1 MRNKYHIKSVKKGNI
16 QTSWGDKNLVLKNPN
31 VSREERIRQL
41 RDIKRRKDYFK
52 SRGITGRK
60 FTLSR
65 EKYTTAKG
73 EEESPGN
80 IATVQST
87 VNAAQGVMQTGGVI
101 RTAVSGTRT
110 TAGRI
115 QTAVNRGV
123 SVGSVKDVGRMAGS
137 AWAAAKNATVGAV
150 KEAGHSLL
158 KTKIDKTT
166 TTDTGAE
173 AIKQGL
179 TEVRYA
185 DNARKVVHNTAQGSI
200 KTARSIRETPKSV
213 GHDVQRI
220 RENII
225 RRHRAKQ
232 AVKAKKT
239 GKAAGQ
245 AAKKGVSFVGKV
257 VKSKGFIII
266 ALGAGLVLLVVVLLT
281 SFISMILSAISS
293 MFSWLIPGDGSVN
306 SYQYLQ
312 QYYTRVQTLEETIQE
327 GIDDDYEYTPEYRY
341 DDTEITSLNQY
352 GNLTLDVDMNAVI
365 AAAAV
370 KRFEVG
376 DDMLTDDDLAEMI
389 EYFYSYDHHIDTGYC
404 PDADCMKDENVELT
418 IADGD
423 FSIASTNYVPSTNEY
438 AVTFKGTCYEH
449 TSSVW
454 TDLTIATSDG
464 SITGSA
470 YANIY
475 GSSWEI
481 TYNIGAAG
489 YSTIDWD
496 DITIKTTTIYCDN
509 PNHNIYYGEVVN
521 IDAETGLAEIGFTE
535 DMEGMFWTYYGCL
548 QQGGL

>member
-16 QTSWGDKNLVLKNPN
+16 QTSWGDKDVVLKNPN

-52 SRGITGRK
+52 SRGIAGRK

-65 EKYTTAKG
+65 EKYTTAKR
-73 EEESPGN
+73 EEESSGN

-87 VNAAQGVMQTGGVI
+87 VNAAQGVMQTGGAI

-115 QTAVNRGV
+115 QTAVNRRV
-123 SVGSVKDVGRMAGS
+123 SVGSVRDVGRMAGS
-137 AWAAAKNATVGAV
+137 AGAAAKNATVGAV

-166 TTDTGAE
+166 TTDTGTE
-173 AIKQGL
+173 AVKQGL
-179 TEVRYA
+179 TEIRYV
-185 DNARKVVHNTAQGSI
+185 DNARKAVSNTVKGGI
-200 KTARSIRETPKSV
+200 KTARSIKETPKSV
-213 GHDVQRI
+213 GRDVQKI

-232 AVKAKKT
+232 AAKAKKT

-293 MFSWLIPGDGSVN
+293 MFSWLIPGDGMN
-306 SYQYLQ
+306 PYQYLQ

-389 EYFYSYDHHIDTGYC
+389 EYFYSYDHHIDTDYC

-423 FSIASTNYVPSTNEY
+423 FSIASTSYVPSTNEY
-438 AVTFKGTCYEH
+438 AVTFKGSCYEH

-454 TDLTIATSDG
+454 TNLTIATSDG

-475 GSSWEI
+475 GSNWEI

-509 PNHNIYYGEVVN
+509 PDHNIYYGEVVN
-521 IDAETGLAEIGFTE
+521 IDAETGLAEIGFVE
-535 DMEGMFWTYYGCL
+535 DSEAMFWTYYGCL